1 MRKRAVVAVVTALTL
16 VGCSTVT
23 VRPQGGSRLETAPT
37 HTEKVH
43 FFLYG
48 LVGEGNID
56 VRAMCGDKGRNSF
69 RPSTVSS
76 TGCSAA

>member
-37 HTEKVH
+37 H
-43 FFLYG
+43 
-48 LVGEGNID
+48 
-56 VRAMCGDKGRNSF
+56 RNSTNF
-69 RPSTVSS
+69 YFGMRFATPPF
-76 TGCSAA
+76 A